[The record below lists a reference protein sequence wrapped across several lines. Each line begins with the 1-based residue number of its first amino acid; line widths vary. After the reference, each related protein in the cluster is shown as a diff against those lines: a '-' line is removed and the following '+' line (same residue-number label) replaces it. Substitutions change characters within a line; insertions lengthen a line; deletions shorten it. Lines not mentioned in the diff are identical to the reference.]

1 MRAAHPNICKRREGD
16 RTMVKLKQGVLL
28 LGLLSLA
35 SWAWA
40 DTLELKNGSVIK
52 GIYVGGTEKHVRIRV
67 GSTVQQYL
75 VGDIVSLT
83 FEPLDATPQADPAP
97 SPQASQPAGGFAPRP
112 SPDDRGLQVSNQSYP
127 TSTVSVPTGTRLL
140 VRTIDPIDS
149 EKNRIGDKF
158 QATLDQSLVVSDGVI
173 APKGTNVYGRL
184 EEVRQSGQFAGKSQ
198 LRLALTGIVLQGRTY
213 AISTGEYE
221 LSGKSR
227 GADTAKK
234 TVGGAAVGAVIGAIA
249 GGGKGAAV
257 GAGVGAGVGT
267 GVQIMTHGDHVRI
280 PSETLLEFS
289 IDQQVSLPIFAGSRD

>member
-1 MRAAHPNICKRREGD
+1 MMKSRYGI
-16 RTMVKLKQGVLL
+16 LL
-28 LGLLSLA
+28 VGIVGLA
-35 SWAWA
+35 SLAWA

-52 GIYVGGTEKHVRIRV
+52 GIYVGGTEKHVSIRV

-83 FEPLDATPQADPAP
+83 FENLDAPAPQAEPAP
-97 SPQASQPAGGFAPRP
+97 APTQPAGGFAQRPNP
-112 SPDDRGLQVSNQSYP
+112 SPADQEMQPTGATTTSSVSI
-127 TSTVSVPTGTRLL
+127 PTGTRLL

-158 QATLDQSLVVSDGVI
+158 QATLDQALVVGDGVV
-173 APKGTNVYGRL
+173 APKGTTVYGRL
-184 EEVRQSGQFAGKSQ
+184 EQVKQSGQFAGKSE

-213 AISTGEYE
+213 ALSTGDYE

-234 TVGGAAVGAVIGAIA
+234 TIGGAAVGAVIGAIA

-267 GVQIMTHGDHVRI
+267 GVQVMTHGDHVRI
-280 PSETLLEFS
+280 PSETLLEFTL
-289 IDQQVSLPIFAGSRD
+289 DQQVSLPVSQGSRN